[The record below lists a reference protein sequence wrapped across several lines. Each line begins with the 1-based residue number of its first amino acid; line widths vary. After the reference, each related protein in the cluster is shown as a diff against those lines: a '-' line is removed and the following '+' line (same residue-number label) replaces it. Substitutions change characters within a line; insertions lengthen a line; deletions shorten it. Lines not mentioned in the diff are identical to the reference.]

1 MDTLKRIWV
10 ASIAGLCMAAASA
23 ALATDRLPYDEAMA
37 LMQQHNAMVIDSLLA
52 EATPR
57 SLALA
62 ATVLMPVGE
71 DANEIVQQ
79 RREWLEKAAQM
90 APDDVWVQW
99 LAALNAAPTDV
110 VSEPALALQR
120 LQPDNGAV
128 WLFEVQAAARAN
140 DNAGVTKVLA
150 RLGAARRFENPFM
163 ATTLEWLEF
172 YRGHPQLQLSG
183 FAPELSAS
191 AAQIMATS
199 RAAASAMPNYT
210 NLMAACNSSNSPL
223 ETDRREAC
231 LAAGRLM
238 LNESNTLDSMQIG
251 VALLRWAAAGDI
263 DEITRNAEYFTR
275 EYAVL
280 ASSAL
285 EDPVEFARYQADW
298 LQTRNEIQI
307 ARNLLTRAGIP
318 LLPPADWKPGE
329 MSLSPR
335 QG

>member
-23 ALATDRLPYDEAMA
+23 ALATDRSPDDKATA
-37 LMQQHNAMVIDSLLA
+37 LARQHDARVIDSLLA

-57 SLALA
+57 SLTLA

-71 DANEIVQQ
+71 DADEIAQ
-79 RREWLEKAAQM
+79 RRRELLEKAARM
-90 APDDVWVQW
+90 APNEAWVQW
-99 LAALNAAPTDV
+99 MAALDAAPTDV
-110 VSEPALALQR
+110 VPEPALALQR

-128 WLFEVQAAARAN
+128 WLFQLQAASRAN
-140 DNAGVTKVLA
+140 DSRGVTKALA
-150 RLGAARRFENPFM
+150 RLGAAGHFESPFM
-163 ATTLEWLEF
+163 ATALAWLEF
-172 YRGHPQLQLSG
+172 YRSHPQLQPPGSVAG
-183 FAPELSAS
+183 SPAS
-191 AAQIMATS
+191 AALTMAVA
-199 RAAASAMPNYT
+199 RAAALAMPNYGS
-210 NLMAACNSSNSPL
+210 LMVACKSPNSPL
-223 ETDRREAC
+223 AADRREAC

-251 VALLRWAAAGDI
+251 VALLRRAAARDI
-263 DEITRNAEYFTR
+263 DEITRNAEYFTL

-307 ARNLLTRAGIP
+307 ARNLLARAGIP
-318 LLPPADWKPGE
+318 LLPPVDWKPGE
-329 MSLSPR
+329 MSLSSR
-335 QG
+335 QD